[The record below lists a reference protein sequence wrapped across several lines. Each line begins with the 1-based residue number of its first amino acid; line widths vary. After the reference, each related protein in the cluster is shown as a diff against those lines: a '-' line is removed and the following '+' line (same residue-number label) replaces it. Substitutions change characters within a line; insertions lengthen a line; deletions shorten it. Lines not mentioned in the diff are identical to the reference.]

1 MRIGVMG
8 SGAVGGYFGAK
19 LARNRHQ
26 VAFLARGAHLAAM
39 RANGLQVKSPNGDLQ
54 IHDAQFTDD
63 AASAGQV
70 DLILFCVK
78 SYDTEDAA
86 ETIKPMVADRT
97 IILSLQNGIDN
108 PAKLA
113 RVYGKQKVLPAVVY
127 VGTQLSAP
135 GVISHTTGGRIVFG
149 PLDGAVNDRI
159 KTLEQTL
166 NEAGIPSQSSSEI
179 RRVQWTKLLWNA
191 PFCAIS
197 CLTHADTKQI
207 VESESLVKLA
217 VACMTEVQT
226 AARLDQV
233 DLAVQLF
240 DDVLDFSRSLGD
252 FKPSMLQDLE
262 AGKPLEY
269 EAFNGYI
276 VRLLKDAG
284 QPAPVNECFYRMLK
298 FLDARIRGEAR
309 N

>member
-54 IHDAQFTDD
+54 IYDAQFTDD
-63 AASAGQV
+63 AASAGQF

-166 NEAGIPSQSSSEI
+166 NEAGIPSQASSEI